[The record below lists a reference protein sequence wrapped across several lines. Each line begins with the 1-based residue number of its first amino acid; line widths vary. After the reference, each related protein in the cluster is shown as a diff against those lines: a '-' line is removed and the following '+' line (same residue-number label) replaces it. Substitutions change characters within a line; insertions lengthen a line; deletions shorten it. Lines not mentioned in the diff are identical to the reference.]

1 MYADHYVLAKA
12 RHQASLQAMAE
23 QCYASAYLALE
34 RGDDTS
40 AKRLFG
46 MLAVLAPRDE
56 RPWIGLA
63 VCSERK
69 ADWPMAGAMYA
80 MGASLAPGTPA
91 WSLFGR
97 ARTLKRM
104 GKRAEARLAFD
115 HAEEVATD
123 ATLLAAIDEER
134 GSP

>member
-12 RHQASLQAMAE
+12 RREASQRATAE
-23 QCYASAYLALE
+23 QCYASAHRALE
-34 RGDDTS
+34 MGDEIN

-46 MLAVLAPRDE
+46 LLAVMTPRDE

-80 MGASLAPGTPA
+80 MGAALASGSA
-91 WSLFGR
+91 WAHFGR
-97 ARTLKRM
+97 GRALQRM
-104 GKRAEARLAFD
+104 GKRAEARRAFER
-115 HAEEVATD
+115 AED
-123 ATLLAAIDEER
+123 ATRDPYLLAAIDEER
-134 GSP
+134 RLP